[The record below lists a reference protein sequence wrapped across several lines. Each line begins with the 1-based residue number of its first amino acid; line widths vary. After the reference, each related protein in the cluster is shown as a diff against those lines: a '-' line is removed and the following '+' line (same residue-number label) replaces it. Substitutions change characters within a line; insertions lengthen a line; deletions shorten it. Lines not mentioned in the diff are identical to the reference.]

1 MGHNPV
7 IAIDGPAGAGKST
20 LARLLAE
27 ELGFVYVNT
36 GAMYRAVALLWKE
49 RGGDPARIARDLDF
63 EMRGERVF
71 VEGRD
76 VTDLLY
82 TPEIS
87 DLSSRVSTNSE
98 VRRALVKLQRA
109 QRDKYPLVMEG
120 RDIGTVVFPDA
131 EVKFFI
137 TASSE
142 ERARRRKLQFRDPRP
157 LEVIKKEIEE
167 RDRRDSSREDSP
179 LRKAPDALFIDTTG
193 MSIEEVLRVME
204 RFAMGKLKNIINA
217 EKI

>member
-1 MGHNPV
+1 
-7 IAIDGPAGAGKST
+7 
-20 LARLLAE
+20 
-27 ELGFVYVNT
+27 
-36 GAMYRAVALLWKE
+36 
-49 RGGDPARIARDLDF
+49 
-63 EMRGERVF
+63 MRGPKF
-71 VEGRD
+71 QG
-76 VTDLLY
+76 
-82 TPEIS
+82 
-87 DLSSRVSTNSE
+87 
-98 VRRALVKLQRA
+98 A

-137 TASSE
+137 TASSV

-167 RDRRDSSREDSP
+167 RDKRDSSREDSP

-193 MSIEEVLRVME
+193 MSIEEVLKMMK